1 MREETGRARGQREE
15 SSGSEERRG
24 LGRPAAA
31 AFVAPGPFHPPGA
44 EFSDMGPANTEG
56 NCGTQALEDSSI
68 CRRVL
73 ESTAQNYR
81 LSMIHPFK
89 AFGEQH
95 AITAMVGFQSSY
107 PLASLL
113 EELGISLFL

>member
-1 MREETGRARGQREE
+1 M
-15 SSGSEERRG
+15 
-24 LGRPAAA
+24 
-31 AFVAPGPFHPPGA
+31 APGPSHPPGA
-44 EFSDMGPANTEG
+44 EFSDLGPVNTEG
-56 NCGTQALEDSSI
+56 YCGTRALVDSSI
-68 CRRVL
+68 CRQVL

-81 LSMIHPFK
+81 LSVIHPFK

-95 AITAMVGFQSSY
+95 TITAMVGFQNSY